1 MIQDNQVRNFE
12 AGRDIQERL
21 AQRGLLDC
29 VELAVRVRER
39 VAFLEG
45 SVPNVIHKRTI
56 EEVALTACG
65 VSEVVNM
72 LRVAPMA
79 AVDDA
84 TLRMRLRRALAKN
97 TIIDETRLSVE
108 VTIGCVHVR
117 GLARTAAERCAVE
130 NEVWAVAGVRGV
142 TNEVQVLSEEDRGR
156 RDVPEEIARAVAQD
170 LGLSPTAV
178 GVDFDRGTV
187 RLHGEVAHEHHRVAV
202 EEMAYWM
209 PSVTDVVNELR
220 VVPPPPL
227 ARDADFGQG
236 SSSGLSHNQKGAS
249 GPLVGG

>member
-12 AGRDIQERL
+12 AVRDIQERL
-21 AQRGLLDC
+21 AKRGLLDC

-45 SVPNVIHKRTI
+45 SVPNVMHKRAI

-65 VSEVVNM
+65 VTEVVNM

-84 TLRMRLRRALAKN
+84 TLGMRLRTALAKN
-97 TIIDETRLSVE
+97 TIIDEARFSVE
-108 VTIGCVHVR
+108 VAIGCVHLR
-117 GLARTAAERCAVE
+117 GLARTAVERCAVE
-130 NEVWAVAGVRGV
+130 NEVWAAAGVRGV
-142 TNEVQVLSEEDRGR
+142 TNGIQVLIEEGRSR
-156 RDVPEEIARAVAQD
+156 RDVPEEIALAVAQG
-170 LGLSPTAV
+170 LGLNPAAI

-227 ARDADFGQG
+227 ARDADFSQG
-236 SSSGLSHNQKGAS
+236 SSTGLLQDHKGIS
-249 GPLVGG
+249 EPHVGG

>member
-1 MIQDNQVRNFE
+1 MIQDNQVRNLE
-12 AGRDIQERL
+12 AGREIRERL
-21 AQRGLLDC
+21 AKRGLLDC

-45 SVPNVIHKRTI
+45 SVPNVIHKRAI
-56 EEVALTACG
+56 EEVALTARG
-65 VSEVVNM
+65 VNEVVNM

-79 AVDDA
+79 AVDDT
-84 TLRMRLRRALAKN
+84 TLGTRLRTALAKN
-97 TIIDETRLSVE
+97 TVIDESRFSVE
-108 VTIGCVHVR
+108 VAIGCVHLR

-142 TNEVQVLSEEDRGR
+142 TNEVQVLVEGEQRR
-156 RDVPEEIARAVAQD
+156 RDVPQEIARAVAQD
-170 LGLSPTAV
+170 LGLNPAAI

-187 RLHGEVAHEHHRVAV
+187 RLHGDVPHEHHRVAV

-220 VVPPPPL
+220 VVPSPPL

-236 SSSGLSHNQKGAS
+236 SSTGHLLSQKGAS
-249 GPLVGG
+249 EPHVGG

>member
-1 MIQDNQVRNFE
+1 MIQDNPVRNLE
-12 AGRDIQERL
+12 AARDIQERL
-21 AQRGLLDC
+21 GERGLLDC

-45 SVPNVIHKRTI
+45 SVPNVMHKRAI
-56 EEVALTACG
+56 EEVARTACG

-84 TLRMRLRRALAKN
+84 TLRMRLRTALAKS
-97 TIIDETRLSVE
+97 TIIDETRLPVD
-108 VTIGCVHVR
+108 VTIGCVHLR
-117 GLARTAAERCAVE
+117 GLARTVAERCAVE

-142 TNEVQVLSEEDRGR
+142 TNEIQVLTEEDQRR
-156 RDVPEEIARAVAQD
+156 RDVPEEIARAVAQG
-170 LGLSPTAV
+170 LGLNPAKI

-202 EEMAYWM
+202 EEMAYWV
-209 PSVTDVVNELR
+209 PSVTDVVNGLR
-220 VVPPPPL
+220 VVPPLPL
-227 ARDADFGQG
+227 ARDSDFDQG
-236 SSSGLSHNQKGAS
+236 SSSGLQNLKGAS
-249 GPLVGG
+249 GPHVGG